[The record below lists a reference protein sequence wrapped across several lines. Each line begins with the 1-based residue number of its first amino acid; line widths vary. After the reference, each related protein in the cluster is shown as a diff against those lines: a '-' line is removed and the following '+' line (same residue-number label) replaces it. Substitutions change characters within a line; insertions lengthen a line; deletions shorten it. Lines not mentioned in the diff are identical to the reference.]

1 MRMVP
6 MVELHSAEADLIDRL
21 RGGDEAA
28 FVCLVNTYSAS
39 LKRLALAFVPIEAV
53 AEEVVQETWLAVM
66 TGMARFE
73 GRSSVKTWIFKI
85 LTNRAKTRAIREKRT
100 INFSEL
106 ENPAEPDQPAVD
118 PARFLPAS
126 HSIWPGH
133 WASPP
138 DNWSASAEDAVL
150 GREAM
155 GVLQRELERL
165 APAQRIVVALR
176 DVHGWP
182 AAEVCEVLGLSE
194 ANQRVLLHRGRSR
207 LRGALEVY
215 FAGN

>member
-1 MRMVP
+1 MAPAAEMR
-6 MVELHSAEADLIDRL
+6 SAEADLIGRL

-28 FVCLVNTYSAS
+28 FVCLVNAYSAS
-39 LKRLALAFVPIEAV
+39 LRRLALAFVSNDAV
-53 AEEVVQETWLAVM
+53 AEEVVQETWLAVL
-66 TGMARFE
+66 TGIARFE

-85 LTNRAKTRAIREKRT
+85 LANRAKTRAIRERRT

-106 ENPAEPDQPAVD
+106 DDPLEPDQPAVD

-126 HSIWPGH
+126 HPTWPGH
-133 WASPP
+133 WASPL
-138 DNWSASAEDAVL
+138 DSWSASAEDAVV
-150 GREAM
+150 GRETM
-155 GVLQRELERL
+155 DVLQHELDRL
-165 APAQRIVVALR
+165 PPGQRVVVSLR
-176 DVHGWP
+176 DVQGWP

-215 FAGN
+215 FAGDA

>member
-1 MRMVP
+1 
-6 MVELHSAEADLIDRL
+6 MVEIRSAEADLIDRL

-28 FVCLVNTYSAS
+28 FVCLVNAYSAS

-53 AEEVVQETWLAVM
+53 ADEVVQETWLAVL
-66 TGMARFE
+66 TGIARFE

-85 LTNRAKTRAIREKRT
+85 LANRAKTRAIRERRT

-106 ENPAEPDQPAVD
+106 DDPFEPGQPAVD

-126 HSIWPGH
+126 HPTWPGH
-133 WASPP
+133 WASPL
-138 DNWSASAEDAVL
+138 DTWSASAEDAVV
-150 GREAM
+150 GRETM
-155 GVLQRELERL
+155 GVLQRELDRL
-165 APAQRIVVALR
+165 PASQRVVVALR
-176 DVHGWP
+176 DVQGWP

-207 LRGALEVY
+207 LRGVLENY
-215 FAGN
+215 FKDDA